1 MTFDALDLSRER
13 EDDFL
18 AGASDDFRARAI
30 ERADR
35 LREVSDV
42 ADIDM
47 FARVDRGDGFRVE
60 RVGVRNDD
68 EALAPM
74 RGLLIGFAI
83 GIALWAAVVVTA
95 LVAA

>member
-1 MTFDALDLSRER
+1 MTDFADLSRER
-13 EDDFL
+13 VDDDL
-18 AGASDDFRARAI
+18 HGDEYRRRAI

-42 ADIDM
+42 ADMSWPTADIAM
-47 FARVDRGDGFRVE
+47 E
-60 RVGVRNDD
+60 RVRPAVRNDD

-74 RGLLIGFAI
+74 RGLLIGLVI
-83 GIALWAAVVVTA
+83 GFALWAAVVLVA

>member
-1 MTFDALDLSRER
+1 MIARDFTDLSRER

-18 AGASDDFRARAI
+18 AGASDDFRARAL

-42 ADIDM
+42 ADMSWPTADIAM
-47 FARVDRGDGFRVE
+47 E
-60 RVGVRNDD
+60 RVRPAVRNDD

-74 RGLLIGFAI
+74 RGLLIGIAI
-83 GIALWAAVVVTA
+83 GLGMWAGVVLTAVVA
-95 LVAA
+95 S